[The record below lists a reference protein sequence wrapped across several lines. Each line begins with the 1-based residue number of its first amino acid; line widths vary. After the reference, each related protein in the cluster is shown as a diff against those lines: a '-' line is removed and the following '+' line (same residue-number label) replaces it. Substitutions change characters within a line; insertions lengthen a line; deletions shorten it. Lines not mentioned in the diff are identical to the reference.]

1 MGSIFEMAKAGK
13 LLAKR
18 NMAQESAEARNQR
31 LVEVSKAVERP
42 QPNKREL
49 LIAAAT
55 RARLRPSLPNA
66 QTQFNQP
73 KKPSPMQLENARR
86 LAIALDRAK
95 GKPLTRA
102 ALGKR

>member
-1 MGSIFEMAKAGK
+1 MGSLFQLARAGK

-18 NMAQESAEARNQR
+18 NMAQESAEARNRR
-31 LVEVSKAVERP
+31 LVEVSNAVERP
-42 QPNKREL
+42 QLKTREL
-49 LIAAAT
+49 LLAAAT
-55 RARLRPSLPNA
+55 RVKLRPSIPTA
-66 QTQFNQP
+66 QLQFNRP
-73 KKPSPMQLENARR
+73 RPPSPMQLENARR